1 MPPQAARKIKINPK
15 MVAIIRLARELMF
28 GENELNLAVEIDAA
42 SCRQLRLSV
51 ASRWIGPGTLRTGAA
66 SRRGCVIMAASS
78 KGLCCPPSGV
88 PCVRVFEQQ

>member
-1 MPPQAARKIKINPK
+1 
-15 MVAIIRLARELMF
+15 MF

-88 PCVRVFEQQ
+88 PCVRAFSSSSKGSFHASPHGIPTVASNGRR